1 MAEPWEH
8 TDLRQ
13 LVGHSECVASDCTLE
28 EIHKRFGGHPHD
40 FMAVIEDGRVLG
52 VCSRHEIGMRLGA
65 RYGFSLY
72 YRKPVRE
79 FLSPAPI
86 LVELGQPVSEVLE
99 SVFSRDDPRFY
110 DDVVLVEPSGTFVG
124 LIHIHTLVRLQTGI
138 LQDNIVQLEHQK
150 QLIREKNQ
158 QMEEDLAMAREM
170 QMAFLPPQQID
181 FTATEEPDAAPWLKI
196 SRLYQ
201 PAQKVGGDF
210 IHVSSLGPDSV
221 AVFVADVMGH
231 GVRSALV
238 TAMLRALVEEIG
250 AAKSDPGEFLTE
262 LNRELTAILSQ
273 TGDMMFATAFYIIV
287 DRASASVR
295 YSRAGH
301 PCPVILRRAL
311 QLTEIMEC
319 RRPFSGPGLCVFEN
333 ARYGTAEMSLGDDDI
348 ILMFT
353 DGLIE
358 AAEGDGEPFG
368 TEGLREGM
376 LRHADAGVD
385 ELVGEIFAAAGQFV
399 HGTPFEDDLCLVGVN
414 FLVPRVGGSPRHLDI
429 ARADVVV

>member
-13 LVGHSECVASDCTLE
+13 MVGHRECAASDCTLE
-28 EIHKRFGGHPHD
+28 VIHKRFEAHPHD
-40 FMAVIEDGRVLG
+40 FMAVIEDGRVIG

-86 LVELGQPVSEVLE
+86 LVEIGQPIREVLE
-99 SVFSRDDPRFY
+99 SVFSRDEARFY
-110 DDVVLVEPSGTFVG
+110 DDVVLVEPGGEFIG
-124 LIHIHTLVRLQTGI
+124 MIHIHTLVRLQTGI
-138 LQDNIVQLEHQK
+138 LQDNIVQLEHQEK
-150 QLIREKNQ
+150 EIREKNH
-158 QMEEDLAMAREM
+158 QMEEDLVMAREM
-170 QMAFLPPQQID
+170 QMAFLPHEQLE
-181 FTATEEPDAAPWLKI
+181 FTVGDEEAPAPWLKI

-210 IHVSSLGPDSV
+210 IHVTSLGPDSV
-221 AVFVADVMGH
+221 GIFVADVMGH

-250 AAKSDPGEFLTE
+250 TSKSDPGEFLTE

-273 TGDMMFATAFYIIV
+273 SGDMMFATAFYVVI
-287 DRASASVR
+287 DRGNATAR

-301 PCPVILRRAL
+301 PCPVILRRSL
-311 QLTEIMEC
+311 DTTEIMEC
-319 RRPFSGPGLCVFEN
+319 RRPLSGPGLCVFES
-333 ARYGTAEMSLGDDDI
+333 ARYGTAETSLSDDDV

-358 AAEGDGEPFG
+358 AAESNSEPFG
-368 TEGLREGM
+368 VEGLREAM
-376 LRHADAGVD
+376 QRHA
-385 ELVGEIFAAAGQFV
+385 ELDVQHLVSEIHRTAETFV
-399 HGTPFEDDLCLVGVN
+399 HGAPFEDDLCLVAIN
-414 FLVPRVGGSPRHLDI
+414 FLVPQAIGSPLRLQ
-429 ARADVVV
+429 AADASALA

>member
-1 MAEPWEH
+1 MAESWEH

-13 LVGHSECVASDCTLE
+13 LVGQRECVASDCTLE
-28 EIHKRFGGHPHD
+28 VIHKCFEAHPHD
-40 FMAVIEDGRVLG
+40 FMAVIEDGRVIG
-52 VCSRHEIGMRLGA
+52 VCARHEIGMRLGA

-86 LVELGQPVSEVLE
+86 LVEIGQPIREVLG
-99 SVFSRDDPRFY
+99 SVFSRDEARFY
-110 DDVVLVEPSGTFVG
+110 DDVVLVEPGGAFIG
-124 LIHIHTLVRLQTGI
+124 LIHVHTLVRLQTGI
-138 LQDNIVQLEHQK
+138 LQDNIVQLERQK
-150 QLIREKNQ
+150 QVIREKNH

-170 QMAFLPPQQID
+170 QMAFLPREQLEFIAEDNNAP
-181 FTATEEPDAAPWLKI
+181 APWLKI

-210 IHVSSLGPDSV
+210 IHVTSLGPDSV
-221 AVFVADVMGH
+221 GIFVADVMGH

-250 AAKSDPGEFLTE
+250 ASKSDPGEFLTE

-273 TGDMMFATAFYIIV
+273 TGDMMFATAFYVIV
-287 DRASASVR
+287 DRSNATAR

-311 QLTEIMEC
+311 KTTEIMEC
-319 RRPFSGPGLCVFEN
+319 RRPLSGPGLCVFES
-333 ARYGTAEMSLGDDDI
+333 ARYGTAEIPLTDDDVI
-348 ILMFT
+348 PMFT

-358 AAEGDGEPFG
+358 AAEPDSEPFG
-368 TEGLREGM
+368 VEGLREVM
-376 LRHADAGVD
+376 QRHADRDVQD
-385 ELVGEIFAAAGQFV
+385 LVGEIHDTAEKFV
-399 HGTPFEDDLCLVGVN
+399 HGALFEDDLCLVAIN
-414 FLVPRVGGSPRHLDI
+414 FLIPQVGANTQSLEL
-429 ARADVVV
+429 ASADALA